1 MNKLTLVG
9 VSVLLCASLS
19 ACHDDDP
26 NYDQSLPPVVD
37 VAPSTLSGVV
47 TTVKGEPVSG
57 ATITFGSLSA
67 TTNADG
73 YYLISGIGAGTTEI
87 TISAQGMITKKDHIT
102 VESVNPTQNVTY
114 SAILN
119 KEISNAVNVTVNEG
133 GAGSVESEAITGNV
147 KGEIEMTMNVPSNTV
162 PENTTITI
170 SPIYTEESA
179 MIVRAASETMLI
191 GANITCSDPNLRLT
205 SPLTVSFAVDKTV
218 IEHVEIRQYVN
229 GAWVV
234 LHKDED
240 YISNDNGIVVS
251 TKHIAPIGLFFSV
264 DVTETRSSVALTF
277 TPSLWNNL
285 YGEYDITA
293 GEATFTYKSGSEYN
307 TVGATTLE
315 ALLIERLASIVG
327 PTVKEMQGNYPLNV
341 VLPIGT
347 AIGISGSQATTR
359 VSVASRGHIV
369 SALRYGTVT
378 VTTHSYN
385 RQHNGGIS

>member
-26 NYDQSLPPVVD
+26 NYDQSLPPVVN

-102 VESVNPTQNVTY
+102 VESVNPTRNVTY

-147 KGEIEMTMNVPSNTV
+147 KGEIEMTMNVPSKTV

-205 SPLTVSFAVDKTV
+205 SPLTVSFAVDETV
-218 IEHVEIRQYVN
+218 IEHVETRQYVN
-229 GAWVV
+229 GAWQAVA
-234 LHKDED
+234 HT
-240 YISNDNGIVVS
+240 SNANGIVVS
-251 TKHIAPIGLFFSV
+251 TTHIAPIGLFFSV

-359 VSVASRGHIV
+359 VSVASRSHTV
-369 SALRYGTVT
+369 TALRYGTVT